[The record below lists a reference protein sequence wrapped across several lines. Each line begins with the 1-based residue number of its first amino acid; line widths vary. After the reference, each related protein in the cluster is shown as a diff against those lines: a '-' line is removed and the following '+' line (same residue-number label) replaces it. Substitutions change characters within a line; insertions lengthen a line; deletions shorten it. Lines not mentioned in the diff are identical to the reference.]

1 MNLVTPQGPM
11 DMEVNMLTKY
21 PDAHRNVI
29 KSPNGEM
36 IFVSTA
42 DSAFMSGPMGT
53 QELPGS
59 QRAAMQSDARQDPLT
74 VLKNADKP
82 DYTFTVAGTEKVS
95 YVNAQVL
102 EINSGGS
109 TFKWYVDPATG
120 RILRKVGQG
129 RMGEQVTDY
138 TEWKKFGSLNL
149 PVTFTVTAGGQPA
162 GGGKIAMVEIN
173 PPVDPTLFQK
183 PASK

>member
-1 MNLVTPQGPM
+1 MDVEVEGLTQFPNSRRQVMKTPM
-11 DMEVNMLTKY
+11 
-21 PDAHRNVI
+21 
-29 KSPNGEM
+29 GEM
-36 IFVSTA
+36 TMVSTSDA
-42 DSAFMSGPMGT
+42 AFMIGPMGT
-53 QELPGS
+53 QDLPGS
-59 QRAAMQSDARQDPLT
+59 QRTAMQSDARQDLLT

-82 DYTFTVAGTEKVS
+82 DYTFTVVGTEKVS

-102 EINSGGS
+102 EISSGGS

-149 PVTFTVTAGGQPA
+149 PVTFTVTAGGQPG
-162 GGGKIAMVEIN
+162 GGGKITMVEIN
-173 PPVDPTLFQK
+173 PAVDPKMFEK
-183 PASK
+183 PAAK